1 MKKIKLY
8 PLLLLVIV
16 LMVINCN
23 YLIASALPK
32 IVVISTGGTIAMK
45 LDEKTKEAVPALT
58 GKDLI
63 EAVPQIKDLAD
74 IEVVEFS
81 NIDSSYMTP
90 DHWIK
95 LAKLVNKTLQR
106 DDVTGVVITHGT
118 DTMEETSYF
127 LDLTVDSRKPV
138 VLTGAQRTATDK
150 DSDGPR
156 NILNATRIILSKAP
170 FDRGVMICMNNYINA
185 ARPVRKTNTN
195 NVQTFES
202 GEYGYL
208 GYVDD
213 DRVIYYNKP
222 LRRFK
227 LPLPNKL
234 AKVDVLT
241 MFTGSDG
248 KYIRY
253 AADNGIDGLVV
264 VAFGRGNVNKE
275 VYEAMEYAIK
285 KGVYVV
291 IATRV
296 YYGSVKPVYG
306 VLGGGGSLEKLGAI
320 FADDLTPAKARILLM
335 LALGQTNN
343 REEIQNLYYK

>member
-1 MKKIKLY
+1 MKINKIY
-8 PLLLLVIV
+8 PLLLFISF
-16 LMVINCN
+16 
-23 YLIASALPK
+23 LIFLNANFLFASILPK
-32 IVVISTGGTIAMK
+32 VVVISTGGTIAMK
-45 LDEKTKEAVPALT
+45 LDEKTNKAVPALT
-58 GKDLI
+58 GKDLV
-63 EAVPQIKDLAD
+63 EAVPQIRDLAE
-74 IEVVEFS
+74 IEVIEFS

-90 DHWIK
+90 DHW
-95 LAKLVNKTLQR
+95 LRLSKLVNNTLER
-106 DDVTGVVITHGT
+106 EDVKGVVITHGT
-118 DTMEETSYF
+118 DTMEETAYF
-127 LDLTVDSRKPV
+127 LDLTVDSKKPV

-156 NILNATRIILSKAP
+156 NILNAVRIVLSKAS

-185 ARPVRKTNTN
+185 ARPVRKTHTS

-222 LRRFK
+222 LRRLK
-227 LPLPNKL
+227 LSLPEKL
-234 AKVDVLT
+234 AKVDIIS
-241 MFTGSDG
+241 MFTGSTG

-253 AADNGIDGLVV
+253 AADSGVDGLVV
-264 VAFGRGNVNKE
+264 IAFGRGNVNKE
-275 VYEAMEYAIK
+275 VYEAIEYAIK
-285 KGVYVV
+285 KGLYVV

-296 YYGSVKPVYG
+296 YYGSVKPDYG

-343 REEIQNLYYK
+343 REEIQELYYK